1 MNVVYLVGRLTK
13 DPEVTYT
20 QGEKPMAIARYT
32 LAVDKRSRSN
42 DRGADFIRI
51 TAFGKNGEFAEKW
64 LKKGVKV
71 IVTGHI
77 NTSSYEKDGQRV
89 WTTEIVADTHE
100 FCESKN
106 AVQSESVPVPEAAAP
121 TASTNTASNAGLN
134 DFMSIADSIDEELPF
149 S

>member
-32 LAVDKRSRSN
+32 LAVDKRSRSG
-42 DRGADFIRI
+42 DKGTDFIRI
-51 TAFGKNGEFAEKW
+51 SAFGKNAEFAEKW
-64 LKKGVKV
+64 LKKGVKI

-77 NTSSYEKDGQRV
+77 NTGSYEKDGQRIY
-89 WTTEIVADTHE
+89 TTEIVADSHE
-100 FCESKN
+100 FCESKATAQAN
-106 AVQSESVPVPEAAAP
+106 ATAAAQE
-121 TASTNTASNAGLN
+121 TTTSTGSID
-134 DFMSIADSIDEELPF
+134 DFMKIDDDMEELPF

>member
-32 LAVDKRSRSN
+32 LAVDKRSRSG
-42 DRGADFIRI
+42 DKGTDFIRI
-51 TAFGKNGEFAEKW
+51 SAFGKNGEFAEKW
-64 LKKGVKV
+64 LRKGVKV

-77 NTSSYEKDGQRV
+77 NTGSYEKDGQRIY
-89 WTTEIVADTHE
+89 TTEIVADSHE
-100 FCESKN
+100 FCESKATAQAN
-106 AVQSESVPVPEAAAP
+106 ATAAAQE
-121 TASTNTASNAGLN
+121 TTTSTGSID
-134 DFMSIADSIDEELPF
+134 DFMKIDDEMEELPF